1 MALSPSKMTTTMMF
15 TRAVLRSFPR
25 QFRRPLLFRSFAGIA
40 DIAFEGV
47 SDEVSKQIYLHAHQ
61 PQTAVS
67 LQTLLQTGRG
77 EFLHKTY
84 KTLEHEERGATEQV
98 LTQVS

>member
-1 MALSPSKMTTTMMF
+1 MTTTMMF
-15 TRAVLRSFPR
+15 FTRAVLRPSFSR
-25 QFRRPLLFRSFAGIA
+25 QFAQRPIRSFAGIA
-40 DIAFEGV
+40 DVAFEGV
-47 SDEVSKQIYLHAHQ
+47 SDEVSKQIFAHAHQ